1 MSYEFKLPDIGEG
14 ISEAEVVKL
23 HVKEGDD
30 VQEDQPLVEI
40 MTDKVN
46 TVIPC
51 PVSGKIEKVFVK
63 EGERV
68 RVGQTIILIQPSA
81 GGAVQTGVTGA
92 EKTIQADVA
101 AAPERTVQAQTATGR
116 ILATPAVRK
125 LARELNVPIEKVRG
139 SGPLGRITEED
150 VKNFSV
156 AQSRQVGQTQ
166 MRKPDQNKGEE
177 RIPLTGIRRAI
188 ADKMV
193 KSAYTIPHVT
203 HFEEIDVTELVRLR
217 ERVRQATEA
226 RGIKITYLPFV
237 VKAVCT
243 ALPEFPA
250 FNASIDQEKGEII
263 FKKYY
268 NIGVATATDQGLI
281 VPVIHDAD
289 KKSLLEIA
297 SEVAKL
303 SDAAR
308 QGKLSIQ
315 DVQGGTFSITNIG
328 AIGGVFATPIINFP
342 ESAILGLYRVVQR
355 PALTPEGKAEVRSF
369 MNVSLTFDH
378 RITDGAVAASFV
390 NRIKQILEDPGQLYG
405 MLV

>member
-14 ISEAEVVKL
+14 ISEAEVIRL

-30 VQEDQPLVEI
+30 VQEDQPLIEI

-51 PVSGKIEKVFVK
+51 PVNGRVEKVLVK

-68 RVGQTIILIQPSA
+68 RVGQTIILIRSSGGVMQK
-81 GGAVQTGVTGA
+81 GAVQDQKA
-92 EKTIQADVA
+92 
-101 AAPERTVQAQTATGR
+101 VQATTTTTAQQSVQAETTSGR

-125 LARELNVPIEKVRG
+125 LARELNVPIEKIRG
-139 SGPLGRITEED
+139 TGPLGRITEED
-150 VKNFSV
+150 VRTFSAEQPAKV
-156 AQSRQVGQTQ
+156 TQVPVQRPEQ
-166 MRKPDQNKGEE
+166 DKKEE

-188 ADKMV
+188 AEKMV
-193 KSAYTIPHVT
+193 KSVGTIPHVT

-217 ERVRQATEA
+217 DHVRQALEA
-226 RGIKITYLPFV
+226 KGIKITYLPFV

-243 ALPEFPA
+243 ALMEFPA
-250 FNASIDQEKGEII
+250 FNASIDQEKGEIV

-268 NIGVATATDQGLI
+268 NIGIATTTEQGLI
-281 VPVIHDAD
+281 VPVIHDAH
-289 KKSLLEIA
+289 KKGLLEIA
-297 SEVAKL
+297 SELARL
-303 SDAAR
+303 SEAAR

-328 AIGGVFATPIINFP
+328 AIGGLFATPIINFP
-342 ESAILGLYRVVQR
+342 ESAILGVYRIVQR
-355 PALTPEGKAEVRSF
+355 PALTPDGKVEARSF

-390 NRIKQILEDPGQLYG
+390 NRIKQILEDPKQLYA
-405 MLV
+405 MFI